1 MVMVI
6 MNEIGVIF
14 KGYKCRGVRAFTAK
28 KTGMRFHDDGGFGS
42 REGWRRWCCSGS
54 DARRWQFGT
63 YMRGTMSYEVENE
76 ENIRAKE
83 HIDLQHFFLWSFLWL
98 SFCFC
103 DRSGRR
109 QTEQVVDGG
118 AVVVL
123 RWLCWVVLSGRQWL
137 EVDGGERS
145 DTMDRISRWLWVIKI
160 HRGGSGCS
168 AAVAG

>member
-1 MVMVI
+1 MVTVM
-6 MNEIGVIF
+6 MNEIGVVF
-14 KGYKCRGVRAFTAK
+14 KGYKCRGVRDFTAK

-54 DARRWQFGT
+54 DARQWQFGT
-63 YMRGTMSYEVENE
+63 YMRGTMSY
-76 ENIRAKE
+76 
-83 HIDLQHFFLWSFLWL
+83 
-98 SFCFC
+98 
-103 DRSGRR
+103 GRR

-145 DTMDRISRWLWVIKI
+145 DTMDRSSRWLWVIKI

>member
-1 MVMVI
+1 MVGMVL
-6 MNEIGVIF
+6 
-14 KGYKCRGVRAFTAK
+14 KC
-28 KTGMRFHDDGGFGS
+28 
-42 REGWRRWCCSGS
+42 WCEVCSSPGP
-54 DARRWQFGT
+54 
-63 YMRGTMSYEVENE
+63 
-76 ENIRAKE
+76 
-83 HIDLQHFFLWSFLWL
+83 
-98 SFCFC
+98 
-103 DRSGRR
+103 GRR

-145 DTMDRISRWLWVIKI
+145 DTMDRSSRWLWLKI